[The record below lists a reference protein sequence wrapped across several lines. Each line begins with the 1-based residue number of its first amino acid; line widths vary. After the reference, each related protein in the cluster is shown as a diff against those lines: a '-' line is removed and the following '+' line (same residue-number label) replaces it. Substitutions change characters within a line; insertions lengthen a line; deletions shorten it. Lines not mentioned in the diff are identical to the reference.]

1 MGTLYEMIR
10 NKDACV
16 ELENLVVVI
25 VLENPLFVSP
35 SIGRTGFEKRQRVSK
50 TTAFQKTVWGDVAP
64 RILCSLLSSRAP

>member
-1 MGTLYEMIR
+1 METLYEMIP

-50 TTAFQKTVWGDVAP
+50 TTAFQQTVRGDVASLV
-64 RILCSLLSSRAP
+64 LCFLL